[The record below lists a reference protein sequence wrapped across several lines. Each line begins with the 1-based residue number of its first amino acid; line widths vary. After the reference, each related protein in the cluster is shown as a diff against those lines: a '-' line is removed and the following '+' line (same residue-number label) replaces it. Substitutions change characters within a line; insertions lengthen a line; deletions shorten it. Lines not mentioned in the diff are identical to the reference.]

1 MTWIKFGVLVEDESL
16 VDMLCDKL
24 IAADILEFE
33 VVGVDFEMPL
43 LEGELPPDEGF
54 ELNGSKPG
62 VRVYV
67 TQNEVGEEKIARIR
81 GIEFGFDVEF
91 SLETM
96 NEEDWAESWKQY
108 FKPIFV
114 GEKIII
120 CPEWEQAPENTDRIV
135 FRINPGMSFGT
146 GSHETTRLCISQ
158 LERFVTPDTTVLDL
172 GCGSG
177 ILSVIACLLGANSAL
192 GVDIDPNSAKI
203 AKENAAMNAVPN
215 ERYNAVAGNVL
226 DEDFAAGLPQG
237 LPKNAGFSRNF
248 LGKRRNNEACELF
261 GPNLS
266 ENEQSGVCFD
276 VVVANIISDII
287 IKIAAPTR
295 DLVAE
300 NGVFIVSGIILERLD
315 EVKAALEAAGFE
327 VKNVQTEKDWVVLVC
342 EVKNA

>member
-1 MTWIKFGVLVEDESL
+1 MTWIKFGILVEDEKL
-16 VDMLCDKL
+16 VDQLCDKL
-24 IAADILEFE
+24 IANDISEFE
-33 VVGVDFEMPL
+33 IVGVDFEMPL

-54 ELNGSKPG
+54 ELNESRPE

-81 GIEFGFDVEF
+81 AIDFGFNVEF

-120 CPEWEQAPENTDRIV
+120 CPEWEQPPENTDRIV

-146 GSHETTRLCISQ
+146 GSHETTRLCIAQ
-158 LERFVTPDTTVLDL
+158 LERFVTPDATVLDL

-177 ILSVIACLLGANSAL
+177 ILSVIACLLGAKSAL
-192 GVDIDPNSAKI
+192 GIDIDPNSAKI

-226 DEDFAAGLPQG
+226 DEDFAANLP
-237 LPKNAGFSRNF
+237 RY
-248 LGKRRNNEACELF
+248 
-261 GPNLS
+261 
-266 ENEQSGVCFD
+266 D
-276 VVVANIISDII
+276 IVVANIISDII
-287 IKIAAPTR
+287 IKIAAPAR
-295 DLVAE
+295 NLIAE
-300 NGVFIVSGIILERLD
+300 NGVFIVSGVILERLD
-315 EVKAALEAAGFE
+315 EVREALESAGFE
-327 VKNVQTEKDWVVLVC
+327 IKNVETEKDWVVIVC
-342 EVKNA
+342 G